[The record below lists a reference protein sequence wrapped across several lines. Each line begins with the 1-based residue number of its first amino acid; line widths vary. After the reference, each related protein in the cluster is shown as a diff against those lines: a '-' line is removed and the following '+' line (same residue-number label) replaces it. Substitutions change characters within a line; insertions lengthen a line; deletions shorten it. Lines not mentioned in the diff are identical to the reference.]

1 MGQKTHPIGF
11 RLGIVQN
18 WHSRWF
24 ANNGANYSSL
34 IKQDIQIRQF
44 ITSFYKDDGISK
56 IEIERTADEIIVTLR
71 TSRPGVVIGRSG
83 KRIEEL
89 DRELKRLTGA
99 KIKINTHEIRV
110 PELDATQVAQSVAYQ
125 LENRA
130 AFRRTMRNAVQRT
143 MNADAKGIKMVLS
156 GRLGGAEIAR
166 SEKQLQGSVPLHT
179 LRAWVEYALAEAH
192 TTYGVIGVK
201 VWIYRGDLD
210 PKTQM
215 NTTLEPSSSRGGG
228 HSEGGSKR
236 GPGRAPDGGERKRNM
251 SDGGERKRN
260 MPEGG
265 APKRNAPEGGER
277 KRNVKEDKGAE
288 AA

>member
-34 IKQDIQIRQF
+34 IKQDIAIRKF
-44 ITSFYKDDGISK
+44 ISNYYKDDGISK

-89 DRELKRLTGA
+89 DRELKKLTGT

-215 NTTLEPSSSRGGG
+215 NTSLEPPSTRGGG
-228 HSEGGSKR
+228 GPSEGGPKRDRDRGDRGDRGDRER
-236 GPGRAPDGGERKRNM
+236 GPGR
-251 SDGGERKRN
+251 S
-260 MPEGG
+260 PEGG
-265 APKRNAPEGGER
+265 APP